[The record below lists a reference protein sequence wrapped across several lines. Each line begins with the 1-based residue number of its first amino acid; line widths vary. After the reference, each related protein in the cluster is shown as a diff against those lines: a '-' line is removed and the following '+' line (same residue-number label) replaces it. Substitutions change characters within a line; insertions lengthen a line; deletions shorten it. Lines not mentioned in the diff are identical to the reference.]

1 MEVDTKAHAE
11 REEEKRIEAMY
22 EYARRMEA
30 MAWEVDGRAGEIRD
44 MIESFQSK
52 ISDRVQLMGERVE
65 DVTNSE
71 VFTDDYADTGE
82 FVRGV
87 RVLLEILD
95 ERVGKYATEV
105 SRLAKQ
111 AGDDAYDQDW
121 HGPLS

>member
-22 EYARRMEA
+22 EYASRMEA
-30 MAWEVDGRAGEIRD
+30 MEWEVDGRAGEIRD

-52 ISDRVQLMGERVE
+52 VMDRVQLMGERVE
-65 DVTNSE
+65 EVTTSE
-71 VFTDDYADTGE
+71 VSTDDYVDTDE

-121 HGPLS
+121 HGPLD